1 MTATETHPEI
11 RQVPVPG
18 RMEDNYG
25 EKVRVGLIALCD
37 DLAVDRDFARMVPD
51 DRVALVTSR
60 IFLEQPNSERTF
72 LDMADRI
79 PDTVR
84 LLCPLLRLDS
94 IVFGCTSATSFIGE
108 GRVAELV
115 RSARPGVNVTNPGS
129 GAIAALKSLGAKR
142 VSVITPYTVANTA
155 NVLRMLAG
163 GGIEAVQVTCFGF
176 DTDMDIG
183 AVPRDAY
190 LEQARKSDH
199 RDAEAIFVSCTAT
212 KALDVI
218 DDIEA
223 ATGLPCVTSN
233 QAAFWH
239 AMRLAGWNEPI
250 TGYGQLMR
258 GHWTTTQNA

>member
-1 MTATETHPEI
+1 MTVADMIPEI
-11 RQVPVPG
+11 QQVPVPG
-18 RMEDNYG
+18 GRMEENYG
-25 EKVRVGLIALCD
+25 EKIRVGLIALCD

-51 DRVALVTSR
+51 DRVALVISR
-60 IFLEQPNSERTF
+60 IFLEQPNSKRTF

-94 IVFGCTSATSFIGE
+94 IVFGCTSATSYIGE
-108 GRVAELV
+108 SRVTELV

-129 GAIAALKSLGAKR
+129 GAIAALKALGAER
-142 VSVITPYTVANTA
+142 VSVITPYTIANTA
-155 NVLRMLAG
+155 NVVRMLKA
-163 GGIEAVQVTCFGF
+163 GGIEAVQVSCFGF

-183 AVPRDAY
+183 SVPRDAY
-190 LEQARKSDH
+190 LEQARKADH
-199 RDAEAIFVSCTAT
+199 GDAQAIFVSCTAT

-218 DDIEA
+218 DGIEA

-239 AMRLAGWNEPI
+239 AMQLAGWNEPI
-250 TGYGQLMR
+250 PGFGKLMR
-258 GHWTTTQNA
+258 EKW

>member
-1 MTATETHPEI
+1 MTVSEMMPEI

-18 RMEDNYG
+18 GKMEDNYG

-37 DLAVDRDFARMVPD
+37 DLAVGRDFARMVPD

-72 LDMADRI
+72 LEMANRI

-108 GRVAELV
+108 NRVTELV
-115 RSARPGVNVTNPGS
+115 QSARPGVNVTNPGS
-129 GAIAALKSLGAKR
+129 GAIAALKALGASR

-155 NVLRMLAG
+155 NVVRMLNG
-163 GGIEAVQVTCFGF
+163 GGIEAVQVSCFGF

-183 AVPRDAY
+183 SVPCQAY
-190 LEQARKSDH
+190 LEQARKTDH
-199 RDAEAIFVSCTAT
+199 GDAQAVFVSCTAT
-212 KALDVI
+212 KALDAI
-218 DDIEA
+218 DEIEA

-239 AMRLAGWNEPI
+239 AMRLAGWSESIP
-250 TGYGQLMR
+250 GFGRLM
-258 GHWTTTQNA
+258 HECW

>member
-1 MTATETHPEI
+1 MSVAEMMPEI
-11 RQVPVPG
+11 QQVPVPG
-18 RMEDNYG
+18 GRLEENYG

-37 DLAVDRDFARMVPD
+37 DLAVDRDFALMIPD

-94 IVFGCTSATSFIGE
+94 IVFGCTSATSYIGE
-108 GRVAELV
+108 SRVAELV
-115 RSARPGVNVTNPGS
+115 QSARPGVNVTNPGS
-129 GAIAALKSLGAKR
+129 GAIAALKALGAER

-155 NVLRMLAG
+155 NVVRMLAA
-163 GGIEAVQVTCFGF
+163 GGIEPVQASCFGF
-176 DTDMDIG
+176 DTDMGIG
-183 AVPRDAY
+183 SVPREAY
-190 LEQARKSDH
+190 LEQARKADH
-199 RDAEAIFVSCTAT
+199 RDAQAIFVSCTAT
-212 KALDVI
+212 KALNVI

-250 TGYGQLMR
+250 AGFGKLMR
-258 GHWTTTQNA
+258 EHW